1 MQTAL
6 CENTSTTERR
16 GIPRMPYRTTA
27 LFKCASVCGV
37 GTIKDLSPDGLF
49 LELPFFLDRDASI
62 RIEFKLRNSG
72 HPMQVSGRI
81 ARRTPAGVGVQFLW
95 T

>member
-6 CENTSTTERR
+6 CENTRTIERR
-16 GIPRMPYRTTA
+16 GNPRLPYRTTA
-27 LFKCASVCGV
+27 LIKCASVSGV
-37 GTIKDLSPDGLF
+37 GTIKDLSPGGLF
-49 LELPFFLDRDASI
+49 LELPFFLERDASI

-72 HPMQVSGRI
+72 RTTEVDGKI
-81 ARRTPAGVGVQFLW
+81 VRRTPAGVGVQFLW